1 MVIQFY
7 ERTSGDNGGM
17 TDNTRLTFV
26 DAVAD
31 GFRNWRQTAGTA
43 TRPAFWYW
51 FLFTVLVSVV
61 GSTIDSV
68 VLPPSALVI
77 PEELDAFTGA
87 QIREILNVTLNES
100 IWTVSTL
107 ITVWLFIPTLT
118 VTIRRFR
125 EAGSSVALAWGVHL
139 IGPLSTVALFT
150 LGYSAADL
158 VDAGVS
164 DANAGSLIVIALA
177 MLGLAAANLTGFIV
191 WVVVAARP
199 AKSPEPR

>member
-1 MVIQFY
+1 
-7 ERTSGDNGGM
+7 M

-43 TRPAFWYW
+43 SRTAFWYW

-77 PEELDAFTGA
+77 PEDLDTFTGP

-139 IGPLSTVALFT
+139 IGPLSTVALFS